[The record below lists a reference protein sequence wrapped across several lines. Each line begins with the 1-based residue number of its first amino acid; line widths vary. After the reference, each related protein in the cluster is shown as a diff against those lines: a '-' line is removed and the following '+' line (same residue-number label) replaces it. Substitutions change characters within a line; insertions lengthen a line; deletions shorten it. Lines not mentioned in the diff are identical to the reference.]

1 MKYWSET
8 LNRTFDTVEALES
21 AESLLE
27 ARKAEAR
34 EKAEAERLRKAELAE
49 QRSKRAQEV
58 KDAYTHADKLKAQ
71 YLKDY
76 YPERSDFNSLLDLI
90 FNNI

>member
-8 LNRTFDTVEALES
+8 LNRTFDTVETLEE
-21 AESLLE
+21 AETRYE
-27 ARKAEAR
+27 ARKAEERA
-34 EKAEAERLRKAELAE
+34 KAEAERLRKAELAE

-71 YLKDY
+71 YWKDY
-76 YPERSDFNSLLDLI
+76 YPERSDFNSLFDLI
-90 FNNI
+90 FNI

>member
-34 EKAEAERLRKAELAE
+34 EKAEAER
-49 QRSKRAQEV
+49 
-58 KDAYTHADKLKAQ
+58 
-71 YLKDY
+71 
-76 YPERSDFNSLLDLI
+76 
-90 FNNI
+90 

>member
-1 MKYWSET
+1 MKFWSET

-58 KDAYTHADKLKAQ
+58 KDAYMHADKLIAQ
-71 YLKDY
+71 YWKDY
-76 YPERSDFNSLLDLI
+76 YPERSDFNSLFDLL
-90 FNNI
+90 FNI

>member
-8 LNRTFDTVEALES
+8 LNRTFDTVEALEE
-21 AESLLE
+21 AETRYE
-27 ARKAEAR
+27 ARKAEERA
-34 EKAEAERLRKAELAE
+34 KAETERLRKAELAE

-58 KDAYTHADKLKAQ
+58 KDAYTHANKLKAQ
-71 YLKDY
+71 YWKDY

-90 FNNI
+90 FNI

>member
-8 LNRTFDTVEALES
+8 LNRTFDTVEALEE
-21 AESLLE
+21 AETRYE
-27 ARKAEAR
+27 ARKAEERA
-34 EKAEAERLRKAELAE
+34 KAEAERLRKAELAE

-58 KDAYTHADKLKAQ
+58 KDAYTHANKLKAQ
-71 YLKDY
+71 YWKDY

-90 FNNI
+90 FNI

>member
-8 LNRTFDTVEALES
+8 LNRTFDTVEALEE
-21 AESLLE
+21 AETRYE
-27 ARKAEAR
+27 ARKAEERA
-34 EKAEAERLRKAELAE
+34 KAEAERLRKAELAE

-58 KDAYTHADKLKAQ
+58 KDAYAHADKLKAQ

-76 YPERSDFNSLLDLI
+76 YPERSNFNSLLDLI
-90 FNNI
+90 FNI

>member
-8 LNRTFDTVEALES
+8 LNRTFDTVEALEE
-21 AESLLE
+21 AETRYE
-27 ARKAEAR
+27 ARKAEERA
-34 EKAEAERLRKAELAE
+34 KAEAERLRKAELAE

-58 KDAYTHADKLKAQ
+58 KDAYTHANKLKAQ
-71 YLKDY
+71 YLNDY

-90 FNNI
+90 FNI

>member
-1 MKYWSET
+1 MKFWSET

-71 YLKDY
+71 YWKDY
-76 YPERSDFNSLLDLI
+76 YPERSDFNSLFDLF
-90 FNNI
+90 FNI

>member
-8 LNRTFDTVEALES
+8 LNRTFDTVEALEE
-21 AESLLE
+21 AETRYE
-27 ARKAEAR
+27 ARKAEERA
-34 EKAEAERLRKAELAE
+34 KAEAERLRKVELAE

-71 YLKDY
+71 YWKDY
-76 YPERSDFNSLLDLI
+76 YPERSDFNSLFDLM
-90 FNNI
+90 FNI

>member
-21 AESLLE
+21 AESLHE
-27 ARKAEAR
+27 ARQAEAR

-58 KDAYTHADKLKAQ
+58 KDAYTHADKLIAQ
-71 YLKDY
+71 YWKDY
-76 YPERSDFNSLLDLI
+76 YPERSDFNSLFDLL
-90 FNNI
+90 FNI